1 MKKLLLVAFC
11 LSSFAFGDI
20 SLKGKQKTINVST
33 NTIDTK
39 KVLLEVGKK
48 VEEFDFKA
56 LKNVDAGIRNHI
68 ERITQSQ
75 KNLKQLSYLKSELE
89 LNYLDIKSLENDLE
103 KAKKLYDREI
113 NKIYRTNS
121 TVDRYSYILVAYKGD
136 KDYTKDLENF
146 IIDKFAIKKYDQ
158 STTLH
163 KSLASVEMQSVI
175 KTEKDFGQKAVDTV
189 YDYIVRANDV
199 TLKVF
204 KITQNPFIKSP
215 NAKDNKAKEQQDV
228 IFAESSTTVVDLA
241 SYDFRTLQS
250 ELEAT
255 FNISTIALE
264 PFMQNVQN
272 RINLDVYRADFE
284 KSSQNIVRVLKEL
297 ELKHNLETPKVA
309 QIQAQLDA
317 KKGVSKKIEP
327 ELTGLLAVT
336 QKLLK
341 PYNIPLT
348 KETVGNISIVTPK
361 LYSER
366 VDLNEE
372 KDYVNRK
379 IRSYISKL
387 NVTDLKQSETLID
400 YSDLTSTTKKK
411 HKSVKF
417 ETMHILPYLD
427 QGNKIGLFV
436 FSAISIKESLG
447 DDDMLDFAFKYD
459 NVKFIPVKKG
469 YKTLFVAQKEVTLG
483 LVKEFLETHSYK
495 KNFDQYCIDES
506 YLPEDAKNYKDISQ
520 EFYEYPA
527 VCFKVD
533 NIQKFISWVAKKT
546 KRDIVVPSRED
557 WAFVASN
564 SETTGYCWGNK
575 EPDELLDEDTLP
587 ENVYIEGADM
597 QSAITKTGSYPKSLN
612 GFYDM
617 CGNVFE
623 LVMES
628 GELAYKGN
636 SFSSYIERS
645 VGEAE
650 LYADDINSNLGLR
663 LFYVKDLTNE

>member
-56 LKNVDAGIRNHI
+56 LKNVDAGVRNHI